1 MGKSM
6 LTWKQLKVS
15 VIVVN
20 KKYNH
25 YLFLMSNFSLFAA
38 IFLTVS
44 QWMTDTQNLSA
55 TLIRLKFAD

>member
-6 LTWKQLKVS
+6 LTRKQLKVS

-20 KKYNH
+20 KKFNH

-38 IFLTVS
+38 IFLT
-44 QWMTDTQNLSA
+44 
-55 TLIRLKFAD
+55 